1 MVEKSIR
8 KRQLTPGDWAA
19 LEHMRLAGM
28 SVADIAARA
37 GLSESWTYRK
47 LARLAA
53 DPADVRQARQ
63 RRALDVELARI
74 HVALGEEK
82 PLDVERRAK
91 AFSAVVKASKDLE
104 GMMTYSDVRP
114 DTPDED
120 EPSLEEMRAEL
131 HRRLNRIRAD
141 IEAKRVGGRAE
152 PAGDPR
158 GSD

>member
-47 LARLAA
+47 LAR
-53 DPADVRQARQ
+53 
-63 RRALDVELARI
+63 
-74 HVALGEEK
+74 LGEEK

-152 PAGDPR
+152 PLGDPR